1 MDKIETYET
10 YTTETYVTQAELLD
24 VQKEFY
30 VTENEVNKLKEEIT
44 SLRKTMA
51 WYTVI
56 LFMVAMVAIGGLFYG
71 RM

>member
-1 MDKIETYET
+1 MDKSATC
-10 YTTETYVTQAELLD
+10 VTQAELLD

-30 VTENEVNKLKEEIT
+30 VTENEVNKLKDEIA

-56 LFMVAMVAIGGLFYG
+56 LFMVAIVAIGGLL
-71 RM
+71 R

>member
-1 MDKIETYET
+1 MDKS
-10 YTTETYVTQAELLD
+10 ETYVTQTELFD
-24 VQKEFY
+24 AQQEFY
-30 VTENEVNKLKEEIT
+30 ATENEVNKLKEEIA

>member
-56 LFMVAMVAIGGLFYG
+56 LFMVAMVAIGGLFL
-71 RM
+71 R